1 MALEKELVQ
10 PKAERVNTEP
20 PKQTDLELVQA
31 SAAGNLG
38 AFEELYRRHMRRV
51 YALCLRMTGDAT
63 EAEDLTQEVFTHL
76 FRKLG
81 SFRGEST
88 FTTWLHRLA
97 VNLVLAHFRKR
108 QSRPQLTAQDDETPE
123 EIVRGTEN
131 PSRMPVFDRLALE
144 QAIAQL
150 APGYRQVFVL
160 HDIEGFE
167 HEEIAQLL
175 GISLGTSKSQLH
187 RARLNLRKLINQN
200 AAAAARP

>member
-1 MALEKELVQ
+1 MTSEKELDPQ
-10 PKAERVNTEP
+10 KTEP
-20 PKQTDLELVQA
+20 SQTEPHKKTDLELVQE
-31 SAAGNLG
+31 STAGNL
-38 AFEELYRRHMRRV
+38 ASFEELYRRHMRRV

-81 SFRGEST
+81 SFRGESA

-108 QSRPQLTAQDDETPE
+108 QSRPQFTAQDDETPE

-131 PSRMPVFDRLALE
+131 PSSMPVFDRLALE
-144 QAIAQL
+144 KAIAQL
-150 APGYRQVFVL
+150 APRYRQVFVL
-160 HDIEGFE
+160 HDVEGFE
-167 HEEIAQLL
+167 QEEIAQML
-175 GISLGTSKSQLH
+175 GISVGTSKSQLH

-200 AAAAARP
+200 ADASARP